1 MRGRLATAMAGIS
14 ARITGSGPVA
24 ANRIPAPKWVSPV
37 VGLVVVALAASA
49 PMFLNGFQLFI
60 LSLAICYAIATIGF
74 NIALGWA
81 GLLVFTGAAFFGLG
95 AFVGGRMSVFGLP
108 AEAAILIAGLVGA
121 LVGVV
126 FGAMTVKL
134 NHYYFAIS
142 GIAFMFIL
150 DYFYR
155 NFSDITG
162 GYSGF
167 SIPAPVFLVLGNQ
180 RLMSQSGLYYVGLVL
195 LILAYLLARHLE
207 RSPLGRGWRAV
218 RRNPGVA
225 ESLGVN
231 VWRSKLAAFTIT
243 SALMAV
249 AGSWFG
255 FLSLRFLPET
265 FMFRELIFL
274 FLIVIVGGLGST
286 RGMIIGSV
294 VLVLLREYLR
304 GFPGLSEIIY
314 GAVLLIA
321 VLFFSKGIYGA
332 ISKRWRSLR
341 EEVL

>member
-1 MRGRLATAMAGIS
+1 MSGKLAAAMAGIG
-14 ARITGSGPVA
+14 AKITGSGPATVS
-24 ANRIPAPKWVSPV
+24 RFTAPKWVAPV
-37 VGLVVVALAASA
+37 VGLVIVALAATA
-49 PMFLNGFQLFI
+49 PLFLNGFQLFI

-74 NIALGWA
+74 NISLGWA
-81 GLLVFTGAAFFGLG
+81 GLLIFTGAAFFGIG

-108 AEAAILIAGLVGA
+108 AEAAILIAGLAGA
-121 LVGVV
+121 ALGIV
-126 FGAMTVKL
+126 FGAMTMKL

-155 NFSDITG
+155 NFSEITG

-167 SIPAPVFLVLGNQ
+167 NIPAPVFLVLGNQ
-180 RLMSQSGLYYVGLVL
+180 KLMSQSGLYYVGLVL
-195 LILAYLLARHLE
+195 VILTYLLARYLE

-218 RRNPGVA
+218 RRSPGVA

-249 AGSWFG
+249 AGAWFG
-255 FLSLRFLPET
+255 FLSPRFLPET
-265 FMFRELIFL
+265 YMFRELLFL

-304 GFPGLSEIIY
+304 GFPGLSELIY
-314 GAVLLIA
+314 GVVLLVA

-332 ISKRWRSLR
+332 MSKRWRSLR

>member
-1 MRGRLATAMAGIS
+1 MSGKLASAMAGIRS
-14 ARITGSGPVA
+14 KLAGSGSTAGRRFVA
-24 ANRIPAPKWVSPV
+24 PRWVGPV
-37 VGLVVVALAASA
+37 VGLAIVALAASA
-49 PMFLNGFQLFI
+49 PMLLNGFQLFI
-60 LSLAICYAIATIGF
+60 LSLAICYAIATMGF
-74 NIALGWA
+74 NISLGWS
-81 GLLVFTGAAFFGLG
+81 GLLIFTGAAFFGLG

-108 AEAAILIAGLVGA
+108 AELAILIAGLAG
-121 LVGVV
+121 GVV
-126 FGAMTVKL
+126 GILFGAMTMKL

-150 DYFYR
+150 DFFYR
-155 NFSDITG
+155 NFSEITG

-180 RLMSQSGLYYVGLVL
+180 TLMSQGGLYYVGLVL
-195 LILAYLLARHLE
+195 VILTYLLARYLE

-218 RRNPGVA
+218 RRSPGVA

-249 AGSWFG
+249 GGAWFG

-286 RGMIIGSV
+286 RGMIVGSV

-304 GFPGLSEIIY
+304 GFPGLSELIY
-314 GAVLLIA
+314 GVVLLVA